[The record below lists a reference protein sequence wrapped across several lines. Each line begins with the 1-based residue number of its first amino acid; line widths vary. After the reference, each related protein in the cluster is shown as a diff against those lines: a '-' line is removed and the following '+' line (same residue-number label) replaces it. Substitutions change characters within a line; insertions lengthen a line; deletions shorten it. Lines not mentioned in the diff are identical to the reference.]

1 MLSIDKLNLTTI
13 QKDALYELGNIGAGN
28 AANALFQMVNMKVEV
43 NIPKVEIVDIN
54 QYFNT
59 LFNNTE
65 KIFMSRSQINDK
77 IQATLLL
84 IFRLPELMKLLSI
97 IENKKII
104 ENKNIN
110 KLQDLSISSKNA
122 ATKLANT
129 LMCQY
134 IETMGNLLG
143 FKLNIKSPTIS
154 LDIRQKM
161 LDNIREEVEYI
172 QKLALIIN
180 TNLINNDIKNSG
192 LFLLIPNVKTLPILL
207 NMLFEL
213 K

>member
-1 MLSIDKLNLTTI
+1 MLSIEKLKLTTL

-59 LFNNTE
+59 LFNDTE
-65 KIFMSRSQINDK
+65 KIFISRSQINDK

-84 IFRLPELMKLLSI
+84 IFRLPELLKLLSI
-97 IENKKII
+97 IENEKNI

-110 KLQDLSISSKNA
+110 KLQDLSISSENV

-129 LMCQY
+129 LIGQY
-134 IETMGNLLG
+134 IETMGHLLG

-154 LDIRQKM
+154 LDIRQ
-161 LDNIREEVEYI
+161 NILNNIKEEVKYI

-180 TNLINNDIKNSG
+180 TNLINSDIKNSG
-192 LFLLIPNVKTLPILL
+192 LFLLIPNVKTLPTLL
-207 NMLFEL
+207 NMLFDF